1 MKYKSIC
8 IIPARYG
15 SKRVP
20 RKNIINFFGKPLI
33 GHVIQNA
40 IKSNCFQKIYVST
53 DSIKIKKI
61 SEKFGAVVPY
71 IRSKKLSNDKAVVND
86 VIRDFLKKVNI
97 NKNIKLI
104 TVIYPTAI
112 FVNKKLISKSISKI
126 SKNVNFVSTVK
137 KFPHP
142 IQRAF
147 VLKNKKIRPISKT
160 NFKKRTQ
167 DFKDTFFDAGQ
178 IYVFKIKN
186 FFNNENSFNSNTVLI
201 ELNAL
206 ESVDID
212 NFSDFKN
219 AKKLFKLNKF
229 S

>member
-1 MKYKSIC
+1 M
-8 IIPARYG
+8 
-15 SKRVP
+15 
-20 RKNIINFFGKPLI
+20 
-33 GHVIQNA
+33 
-40 IKSNCFQKIYVST
+40 
-53 DSIKIKKI
+53 
-61 SEKFGAVVPY
+61 
-71 IRSKKLSNDKAVVND
+71 
-86 VIRDFLKKVNI
+86 NI

-112 FVNKKLISKSISKI
+112 FVNKKLIKKSIRKI
-126 SKNVNFVSTVK
+126 SKNINFVSTVK

-167 DFKDTFFDAGQ
+167 DLKDTFFDAGQ

-186 FFNNENSFNSNTVLI
+186 FLNNENSFNSNTVLI
-201 ELNAL
+201 ELNEL

-212 NFSDFKN
+212 NFSDLKMQKN
-219 AKKLFKLNKF
+219 FLN
-229 S
+229 

>member
-1 MKYKSIC
+1 MRYKSIC

-33 GHVIQNA
+33 AHVIQNA

-53 DSIKIKKI
+53 DSNKIKKI

-71 IRSKKLSNDKAVVND
+71 LRSKKLSDDKAIVTD

-97 NKNIKLI
+97 DKNIRLI

-112 FVNKKLISKSISKI
+112 FVNKKLIKRSIRKI
-126 SKNVNFVSTVK
+126 SKNINFVSTVK

-147 VLKNKKIRPISKT
+147 VLKNKKIQPISKT

-167 DFKDTFFDAGQ
+167 DLKDTFFDAGQ

-186 FFNNENSFNSNTVLI
+186 FLNNENSFNSNTILI
-201 ELNAL
+201 ELNEL

-212 NFSDFKN
+212 NLSDLRN
-219 AKKLFKLNKF
+219 AKKLFKLNKL